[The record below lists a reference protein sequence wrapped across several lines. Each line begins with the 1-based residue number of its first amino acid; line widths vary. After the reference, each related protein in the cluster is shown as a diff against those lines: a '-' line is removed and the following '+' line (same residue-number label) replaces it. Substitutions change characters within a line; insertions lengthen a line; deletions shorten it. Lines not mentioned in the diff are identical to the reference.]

1 MNIYTES
8 NSKVGFWLRWLCG
21 KFFVFTRA
29 LCLHNGRS
37 LQTKNL
43 RSRLAK
49 IPTFESLPV
58 YWHWFLSLFL
68 FSASAIFAAP
78 KDKKEPQRNTN
89 QPQGWSLDI
98 GGAYTWMSFSTP
110 PTYSGS
116 TGGILGK
123 LSYQLPNAFFG
134 QARSYYN
141 LGPLSS
147 SLNKTAFHEWYTEF
161 VGGYCFRALKNW
173 TITPY
178 AGIGFDFLSDHHSSY
193 SSISS
198 IKLKYA
204 IYYALA
210 GLETHYT
217 WQDWM
222 LGMQVDCFPTFNQYL
237 RIKGLSEAAWVLK
250 NRTGVTVKLPVAY
263 RYAMNFWLE
272 FAPYY
277 RFLPIGA
284 SDVLD
289 LPKRNLNQWG
299 AFVTFRFFL

>member
-1 MNIYTES
+1 M
-8 NSKVGFWLRWLCG
+8 KL
-21 KFFVFTRA
+21 
-29 LCLHNGRS
+29 
-37 LQTKNL
+37 
-43 RSRLAK
+43 
-49 IPTFESLPV
+49 
-58 YWHWFLSLFL
+58 FLSVFL
-68 FSASAIFAAP
+68 FSASVMFAAASKATTTKP
-78 KDKKEPQRNTN
+78 QAKMTQDK
-89 QPQGWSLDI
+89 PQGWSVDV

-116 TGGILGK
+116 TGGVLAK
-123 LSYQLPNAFFG
+123 LSYQLPNAFCG
-134 QARSYYN
+134 QARTYYN

-147 SLNKTAFHEWYTEF
+147 SVNKTAFYESYTEF
-161 VGGYCFRALKNW
+161 VGGYCFSALQNW

-178 AGIGFDFLSDHHSSY
+178 AGIGFDFLSDHHTSY
-193 SSISS
+193 STIAS

-222 LGMQVDCFPTFNQYL
+222 FGMQVDCLPTFNQYL
-237 RIKGLSEAAWVLK
+237 KIGSLSGAAWSLK
-250 NRTGVTVKLPVAY
+250 NRVGVAVQLPVAY
-263 RYAMNFWLE
+263 RYVRNYWIE

-284 SDVLD
+284 SNALG
-289 LPKRNLNQWG
+289 LPHRDLNQWG